1 MFKTKKNLMP
11 LVNEAVYLWHDHATL
26 GLDETLFVNNEIQ
39 KIKQDKQ
46 FLNVLSTRY
55 FIYNGNPIL
64 YKNEDVSF
72 DIWQLNLEYDKINK
86 EFVVVD
92 DEQLEE
98 KVLEWDNLPKL
109 VSDEVS
115 KYIHSSLNS
124 MTYDI
129 LIDLEEWYLDLNK
142 INFKDFPK
150 IFRPF
155 IKKIVKN
162 KKNQFNFL

>member
-1 MFKTKKNLMP
+1 MQISKNIIKSIKIS
-11 LVNEAVYLWHDHATL
+11 EAIKFENL
-26 GLDETLFVNNEIQ
+26 LF
-39 KIKQDKQ
+39 
-46 FLNVLSTRY
+46 
-55 FIYNGNPIL
+55 NPIHFEN
-64 YKNEDVSF
+64 KNSSIVLKTLDDLF
-72 DIWQLNLEYDKINK
+72 D
-86 EFVVVD
+86 
-92 DEQLEE
+92 EE
-98 KVLEWDNLPKL
+98 KVLEWDNLPKVVL
-109 VSDEVS
+109 DEVS

-155 IKKIVKN
+155 IKQIVKN

>member
-1 MFKTKKNLMP
+1 MFKTKKELIP
-11 LVNEAVYLWHDHATL
+11 FVNEAVDYWHDEATR
-26 GLDETLFVNNEIQ
+26 GLDETLFLNNEIQ

-46 FLNVLSTRY
+46 VLYVLSTRY
-55 FIYNGNPIL
+55 FIYDGKSIL
-64 YKNEDVSF
+64 YRNENLTF
-72 DIWQLNLEYDKINK
+72 DTWQLTLEYDKNDK
-86 EFVVVD
+86 EFFVAD
-92 DEQLEE
+92 SEQLEE
-98 KVLEWDNLPKL
+98 KVLEWDNLPKV
-109 VSDEVS
+109 VSEEVS
-115 KYIHSSLNS
+115 KHIESSLNS

-162 KKNQFNFL
+162 KKN

>member
-1 MFKTKKNLMP
+1 MP
-11 LVNEAVYLWHDHATL
+11 FVNKAVDYWHYEATL
-26 GLDETLFVNNEIQ
+26 GLDETFFLNNEIQ

-46 FLNVLSTRY
+46 ILYVLSTRY
-55 FIYNGNPIL
+55 FISDGNSIL
-64 YKNEDVSF
+64 YRNENLTF
-72 DIWQLNLEYDKINK
+72 DTWQLTLEYDKSNM
-86 EFVVVD
+86 EFFVAD
-92 DEQLEE
+92 CEQLEE

-109 VSDEVS
+109 VSEEVS
-115 KYIHSSLNS
+115 KYIFSSLNS
-124 MTYDI
+124 MKYEI

-162 KKNQFNFL
+162 KKKPI